1 MSFHIENSTDNFGV
15 LTTATL
21 NAENI
26 SANTAIIDI
35 LTINDDVDVT
45 GNLDV
50 GGKLNVTGD
59 VEVGGN
65 LDVTGDVMAG
75 NIASDDTITA
85 MGNISTEA
93 AITAIGNISTEAA
106 ITAMGNISSEAD
118 ITAIGNISSEAD
130 ITAIGDI
137 TSQAD
142 ITAIG
147 TVSSQ
152 TIMATSDVA
161 EPTTVYMTQTTSTG
175 TIASNVPDTAGLFV
189 ATGGPGGWSW
199 IWALVAVYEV
209 GRIGGSI
216 SIQSTSNG
224 AAICIPKYT
233 RLGIT
238 IPTLPEQGI
247 TSSTKGIASL
257 GNGAQ
262 NINFAGLSAY
272 GLICGENTAT
282 VFLGTFNE
290 VDIPAESAEVPATI
304 DVNFIF
310 FQPAV

>member
-118 ITAIGNISSEAD
+118 ITAIG
-130 ITAIGDI
+130 DI

-175 TIASNVPDTAGLFV
+175 TIASNDPDTAGLFV
-189 ATGGPGGWSW
+189 ASGGPGGWSW